1 MKNKAIIFA
10 LTTLLSI
17 GISSASFADDAKTT
31 NKASCKK
38 QASSMKFKD
47 KKEKSAFIKECKK
60 SNKKE
65 KAGAKPEAKK

>member
-17 GISSASFADDAKTT
+17 GMTSVSFADEAKSTK
-31 NKASCKK
+31 KASCKK
-38 QASSMKFKD
+38 QATSMKFKN

-60 SNKKE
+60 TSKKVE
-65 KAGAKPEAKK
+65 VKSEAKK

>member
-17 GISSASFADDAKTT
+17 GMSSASFADDAKSTK
-31 NKASCKK
+31 KASCKK
-38 QASSMKFKD
+38 QATSMKFKD

-60 SNKKE
+60 TNKK
-65 KAGAKPEAKK
+65 AKTEAKTEAK